1 MTIDDPT
8 RYISYQYN
16 GNFGSYMCDSDLAEG
31 WYKFLNHRMY
41 TSMANRGS
49 TGYCYTQYRGILQ
62 GGHPS
67 VGDGVVSRQ
76 VCFYY
81 SSSCNYYVNIKVRNC
96 GSFFVYKLKPTPTCN
111 LRYCTIDN

>member
-8 RYISYQYN
+8 RYLGYKYS
-16 GNFGSYMCDSDLAEG
+16 GNFGGYKCDRDLAEG
-31 WYKFLNHRMY
+31 WYKFLNCRMY
-41 TSMANRGS
+41 TSMSYSGS
-49 TGYCYTQYRGILQ
+49 YGYCNTVYRGILQ

-81 SSSCNYYVNIKVRNC
+81 TSSCSHYVNIKVRNC
-96 GSFFVYKLKPTPTCN
+96 GSFYVYKLKPTPNCSS
-111 LRYCTIDN
+111 RYCTTDN